1 MFSAKNQNDKGRRTS
16 SPKDTNAVTIITS
29 GCHFSGK
36 LYTKGASRIGGKI
49 EGFIVS
55 EGLLVVEEEA
65 EIYAE
70 IKAEEVIIQGKV
82 KGKLVAT
89 GRVELC
95 PTAEFEGDITTSSL
109 IIREGAQFNGR
120 ASMERV
126 ETANGKSSPRII
138 ASNGKKVNGKDDPN
152 IGKVDG
158 GAQFASPEVNVN
170 NK

>member
-1 MFSAKNQNDKGRRTS
+1 MFNAKNQNDKGRRTS
-16 SPKDTNAVTIITS
+16 SPKDTNAVTILTS
-29 GCHFSGK
+29 GCHFNGK
-36 LYTKGASRIGGKI
+36 LFTKGASRIGGKI

-82 KGKLVAT
+82 KGKLVAS

-120 ASMERV
+120 AAMERA
-126 ETANGKSSPRII
+126 EKTTGKSPRII
-138 ASNGKKVNGKDDPN
+138 ASNGKKINGKDEPN

-170 NK
+170 NN

>member
-1 MFSAKNQNDKGRRTS
+1 VFSAKNQNDKSRRTGN
-16 SPKDTNAVTIITS
+16 PKDTNAVTILTS
-29 GCHFSGK
+29 GCHFNGK

-65 EIYAE
+65 EIFAE

-82 KGKLVAT
+82 KGKLVAS

-120 ASMERV
+120 ASMERA
-126 ETANGKSSPRII
+126 EKAGKSPRII
-138 ASNGKKVNGKDDPN
+138 ASNGKKISGNDEPN
-152 IGKVDG
+152 IGKVDS
-158 GAQFASPEVNVN
+158 GAQFASPDVNVN
-170 NK
+170 NN

>member
-1 MFSAKNQNDKGRRTS
+1 VFSAKNQNDKGRRTS
-16 SPKDTNAVTIITS
+16 NSKDSNAVTILTS
-29 GCHFSGK
+29 GCHFNGK

-55 EGLLVVEEEA
+55 EGLLVVEEDA

-82 KGKLVAT
+82 KGKLVAS

-95 PTAEFEGDITTSSL
+95 PTAEFEGDISTSSL
-109 IIREGAQFNGR
+109 IIREGAQFNGHATMDR
-120 ASMERV
+120 GDKA
-126 ETANGKSSPRII
+126 GKSPRII
-138 ASNGKKVNGKDDPN
+138 ASNGKKISGKDEPN

-158 GAQFASPEVNVN
+158 AAQFATPEVNVN
-170 NK
+170 NN